1 MGNTVNFDND
11 FCDSLSSNLRL
22 LVWLDVEIT
31 GYDYYICYKNGK
43 VWGGMEADN
52 RCRQRSHSDSRVV
65 GSNLSQSVSKNHRK
79 GHLYSGVAIRLGNIH
94 VSWISE
100 RKSIIYI
107 INQE

>member
-43 VWGGMEADN
+43 V
-52 RCRQRSHSDSRVV
+52 
-65 GSNLSQSVSKNHRK
+65 
-79 GHLYSGVAIRLGNIH
+79 
-94 VSWISE
+94 
-100 RKSIIYI
+100 
-107 INQE
+107 